1 MKYCK
6 IIVVRLVA
14 LHIESPICT
23 DNTVS
28 HSPWHSL
35 SFKMYM
41 AHINY
46 ILYDIIWDCLEI
58 SYETFPVKMKVLE
71 IVKNEIHVSFV
82 L

>member
-35 SFKMYM
+35 SFKMYV
-41 AHINY
+41 AH
-46 ILYDIIWDCLEI
+46 IIWDCFEI